1 MEKIYMEECKKQKQK
16 LFDVSVVLSFV
27 VAVMAVF
34 SLATFGIVTNQGTD
48 TISYAAPVS
57 SDTFTLK
64 WGKVVFARDSIAEG
78 PFNLYRMETYFYD
91 TANNPENVVFCIE
104 RNKTIINNNSYSK
117 IATAREGTKDLF
129 GQDNDEGLK
138 YLLGIGTNKASL
150 QAVTEGDDT
159 VDIWAVQS
167 AIWYYLSEKYPDV
180 DAYKLNVTSGQS
192 LNDKNVI
199 MTDGPVYLS
208 IVNPSTD
215 PNQSEAPD
223 TYTPY
228 EGLTGPNGKIMQLVH
243 EAEAATSAGNRVIVT
258 KADDNISRTDDK
270 KYYQSSLIT
279 VSGDPTNSLLGYDV
293 SLTGL
298 DGAII
303 VGEDGE
309 SLNTTDIAPGTKF
322 YVRVPAEKVTESVQ
336 KVNVSVTGHFTGASG
351 TYYYVEDNADLQRMA
366 SVEPGD
372 VAGGI
377 EVEFIGTPDTG
388 MNTAQTIYFIGLI
401 ILLCGVGI
409 VYANA
414 KPVKSRQQ

>member
-48 TISYAAPVS
+48 TVSYAAPVS

-64 WGKVVFARDSIAEG
+64 MGKKVFAYNDATAMTKAY
-78 PFNLYRMETYFYD
+78 LMETYFYD
-91 TANNPENVVFCIE
+91 TANNPENVVYCIE
-104 RNKTIINNNSYSK
+104 RNKNVEDNKSYK
-117 IATAREGTKDLF
+117 QIAATREGTKDLF
-129 GQDNDEGLK
+129 GQDNDEGIK
-138 YLLGIGTNKASL
+138 YLLGIGSNKASL
-150 QAVTEGDDT
+150 QAVTDYDDN
-159 VDIWAVQS
+159 VDVWVVQS
-167 AIWYYLSEKYPDV
+167 AIWYYLNDKYSAV
-180 DAYKLNVTSGQS
+180 DAYKLKVGTGTNAY
-192 LNDKNVI
+192 LDDKAVMDI
-199 MTDGPVYLS
+199 DGTVYLS
-208 IVNPSTD
+208 FTD
-215 PNQSEAPD
+215 PTATAPD
-223 TYTPY
+223 AFQEYN
-228 EGLTGPNGKIMQLVH
+228 GLTGPNGKIMALVNN
-243 EAEAATSAGNRVIVT
+243 AKAATSAGNRVIVT

-293 SLTGL
+293 SLSGL

-309 SLNTTDIAPGTKF
+309 SLNTTDIALGTKF

-366 SVEPGD
+366 SVGPGD

>member
-1 MEKIYMEECKKQKQK
+1 MVY
-16 LFDVSVVLSFV
+16 
-27 VAVMAVF
+27 
-34 SLATFGIVTNQGTD
+34 
-48 TISYAAPVS
+48 
-57 SDTFTLK
+57 
-64 WGKVVFARDSIAEG
+64 
-78 PFNLYRMETYFYD
+78 
-91 TANNPENVVFCIE
+91 CIE
-104 RNKTIINNNSYSK
+104 RNKNVEDNKSYK
-117 IATAREGTKDLF
+117 QIVATREGTKDLF
-129 GQDNDEGLK
+129 GQDNDEGIK
-138 YLLGIGTNKASL
+138 YLLGIGSNKASL
-150 QAVTEGDDT
+150 QAVTDYDDN
-159 VDIWAVQS
+159 VDVWVVQS
-167 AIWYYLSEKYPDV
+167 AIWYYLNDKYSAV
-180 DAYKLNVTSGQS
+180 DAYKLKVGTGTNAY
-192 LNDKNVI
+192 LDDKAVMDI
-199 MTDGPVYLS
+199 DGTVYLS
-208 IVNPSTD
+208 FTD
-215 PNQSEAPD
+215 PTATAPD
-223 TYTPY
+223 AFQGYN
-228 EGLTGPNGKIMQLVH
+228 GLTGPNGKIMALVNN
-243 EAEAATSAGNRVIVT
+243 AKAATSAGNRVIVT

-309 SLNTTDIAPGTKF
+309 SLNATDIAPGTKF

-366 SVEPGD
+366 SVGPGD

>member
-48 TISYAAPVS
+48 TVSYAAPVS

-64 WGKVVFARDSIAEG
+64 MGKKVFAYNDATAMTKAY
-78 PFNLYRMETYFYD
+78 LMETYFYD
-91 TANNPENVVFCIE
+91 TANNPENVVYCIE
-104 RNKTIINNNSYSK
+104 RNKNVEDNKSYK
-117 IATAREGTKDLF
+117 QIVATREGTKDLF
-129 GQDNDEGLK
+129 GQDNDEGIK
-138 YLLGIGTNKASL
+138 YLLGIGSNKASL
-150 QAVTEGDDT
+150 QAVTDYDDN
-159 VDIWAVQS
+159 VDVWVVQS
-167 AIWYYLSEKYPDV
+167 AIWYYLNDKYSAV
-180 DAYKLNVTSGQS
+180 DAYKLKVGTGTNAY
-192 LNDKNVI
+192 LDDKAVMDI
-199 MTDGPVYLS
+199 DGTVYLS
-208 IVNPSTD
+208 FTD
-215 PNQSEAPD
+215 PTATAPD
-223 TYTPY
+223 AFQGYN
-228 EGLTGPNGKIMQLVH
+228 GLTGPNGKIMALVNN
-243 EAEAATSAGNRVIVT
+243 AKAATSAGNRVIVT

-309 SLNTTDIAPGTKF
+309 SLNATDIAPGTKF

-366 SVEPGD
+366 SVGPGD